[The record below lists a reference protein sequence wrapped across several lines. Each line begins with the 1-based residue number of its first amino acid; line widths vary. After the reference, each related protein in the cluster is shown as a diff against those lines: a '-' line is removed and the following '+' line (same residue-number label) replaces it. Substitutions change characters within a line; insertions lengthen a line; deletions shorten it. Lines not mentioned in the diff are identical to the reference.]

1 MQFEFALR
9 TREMVR
15 ELIRRAFSV
24 AMSVLSAGR
33 LLRKL
38 GMPPQRPLHRAYQ
51 QNAEAAGRWKNE
63 EYPAIRA
70 RAEAEGATIWLA
82 DEAGIRPDYHAGT
95 P

>member
-38 GMPPQRPLHRAYQ
+38 GMPPQRPCTALISRML
-51 QNAEAAGRWKNE
+51 K
-63 EYPAIRA
+63 
-70 RAEAEGATIWLA
+70 
-82 DEAGIRPDYHAGT
+82 RPDGGRTRSTRPSGLRACR
-95 P
+95 